1 MIPALNK
8 RGVIESFQSAS
19 TAAAQFSM
27 AAQQE
32 TDGLIYA
39 WQHFDVHWSGGKAW
53 VMLRRPAKGLLS
65 AAAASQEDLL
75 ALLKPERRGMIFT
88 AATCF

>member
-8 RGVIESFQSAS
+8 WGVIESFQSAS
-19 TAAAQFSM
+19 TAAAEFFT

-32 TDGLIYA
+32 TDGLIYT

-65 AAAASQEDLL
+65 AALQEDLL

-88 AATCF
+88 AGTCF